1 MKISIDSF
9 PGRKIT
15 YNLKSY
21 LYFGGTAYLGVQ
33 TDIFFQKKYIAN
45 LQKYGTNYGASR
57 ISNIK
62 IKLYEKVEEMLALW
76 TGAEKALT
84 VSSGYLAGQLLS
96 AFYSSNQY
104 RLYYLPGTHSALV
117 QGEIDSYKTIRS
129 LNETLRSQLITD
141 PNQTPVVLLDSI
153 DFKGSNYPNFE
164 SLKLLPLHK
173 CVLIVDDSH
182 GMGVVG
188 LNGAGIYKKLCSYNP
203 KELLVSCSLGKA
215 LGIDGGAIFGNKNT
229 LQALKHTATFT
240 GASPAAAAAL
250 ATLSESIGLY
260 EKKRIRLQRNIKL
273 FLKEIKQKD
282 YFTYIE
288 DFPVYSFTN
297 ESLVSY
303 LATHGIIVSHFDYPD
318 ASNSLKSRI
327 VLSASHKKKDI
338 FQLCHCVNEYF
349 KEEHN

>member
-1 MKISIDSF
+1 MNISIDSF

-15 YNLKSY
+15 YNLKTF

-33 TDIFFQKKYIAN
+33 TDVFFQKKYIAN

-62 IKLYEKVEEMLALW
+62 ITLYEKAEEMLATW
-76 TGAEKALT
+76 TGAEKAMT

-96 AFYSSNQY
+96 AFYASTKY
-104 RLYYLPGTHSALV
+104 RLYYLPGTHSALIR
-117 QGEIDSYKTIRS
+117 GKIDSYKTIHY
-129 LNETLRSQLITD
+129 LNETLRSQLKLD
-141 PNQTPVVLLDSI
+141 PYRTPVVFLDSI
-153 DFKGSNYPNFE
+153 DFNGSNYPNFE

-182 GMGVVG
+182 GMGIIG
-188 LNGAGIYKKLCSYNP
+188 LNGAGIYKKIYSYNP

-215 LGIDGGAIFGNKNT
+215 LGIDGGAIFGNKST
-229 LQALKHTATFT
+229 LQALRHTATFT

-250 ATLSESIGLY
+250 ATLTESISLY

-273 FLKEIKQKD
+273 FLKGIKQKD
-282 YFTYIE
+282 HFTYIE
-288 DFPVYSFTN
+288 DFPAYSFTN

-303 LATHGIIVSHFDYPD
+303 LATHGIIVSHFEYPD

-338 FQLCHCVNEYF
+338 SQLCHCINEYF
-349 KEEHN
+349 EQEHN